1 MKTLQEQE
9 TEAILAMGKEL
20 EELRAWKQRHLDT
33 SSKIIEFAK
42 MYPKSYSTKVEEAPK
57 HIGYES

>member
-33 SSKIIEFAK
+33 GKKIVEFTR
-42 MYPKSYSTKVEEAPK
+42 MYPKSYTTKVEEAPK

>member
-1 MKTLQEQE
+1 MKTLQEQQ

-20 EELRAWKQRHLDT
+20 EELRAMNSRHLNT
-33 SSKIIEFAK
+33 SAKIVEFVRNN
-42 MYPKSYSTKVEEAPK
+42 PPSYKTKVQEAPA